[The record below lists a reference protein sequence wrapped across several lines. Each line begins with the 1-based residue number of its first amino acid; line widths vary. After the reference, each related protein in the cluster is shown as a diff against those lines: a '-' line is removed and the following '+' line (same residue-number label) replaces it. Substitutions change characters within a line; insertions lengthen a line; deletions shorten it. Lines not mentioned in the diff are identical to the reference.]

1 MEYVPEH
8 VPWRLPRAG
17 IHPICKASY
26 HLGPFQ
32 VIEGWM
38 GKIAAISSILA
49 HEVTVAISWV
59 LILAEVRPF
68 HLGDHILAVPPLPV
82 VEQHLY
88 FQTDHRRHRHNS
100 TM

>member
-1 MEYVPEH
+1 
-8 VPWRLPRAG
+8 
-17 IHPICKASY
+17 
-26 HLGPFQ
+26 
-32 VIEGWM
+32 M

-59 LILAEVRPF
+59 LILAEVRPVRPF

-88 FQTDHRRHRHNS
+88 FQTARRHRHNS